1 MSQLYVENEFSTGG
15 TQAQGRVI
23 RGAKLFGFWNVPVS
37 MWEAVPRGVCLG
49 SPSQTCLRQGRGGC
63 DGVPSPGPVRSA
75 AV

>member
-37 MWEAVPRGVCLG
+37 AWEEVPRGVCLG
-49 SPSQTCLRQGRGGC
+49 SPSQTCLRQGQGGM
-63 DGVPSPGPVRSA
+63 
-75 AV
+75 